1 MRLLVVVCSLPAFIV
16 VRRTPRELKRSGLKI
31 LEELG
36 KGFFGIVFKGM
47 LKEHANVPGYLVA
60 VKSLND
66 RVWGKREGEVKRG
79 GGRMCSHNPCF
90 LTLSHTHMRACNLHG
105 RHPTQTVRSCWRRRR

>member
-1 MRLLVVVCSLPAFIV
+1 MRCCSSSSFSFC
-16 VRRTPRELKRSGLKI
+16 RTPRELKRSGLKI

-66 RVWGKREGEVKRG
+66 RVWGREWDWTQEREMVDVKGE
-79 GGRMCSHNPCF
+79 CACTH
-90 LTLSHTHMRACNLHG
+90 TTTHAHTHTH
-105 RHPTQTVRSCWRRRR
+105 TQAHTGIHMHKTTQ

>member
-1 MRLLVVVCSLPAFIV
+1 MSVCVCVAVCVGASVRVCLLKECIVAPLLPFLFC
-16 VRRTPRELKRSGLKI
+16 RTPRELKRSGLKI

-66 RVWGKREGEVKRG
+66 RV
-79 GGRMCSHNPCF
+79 
-90 LTLSHTHMRACNLHG
+90 
-105 RHPTQTVRSCWRRRR
+105 

>member
-1 MRLLVVVCSLPAFIV
+1 MCAGVFAQAMRCCSSSSFSFC
-16 VRRTPRELKRSGLKI
+16 RTPRELKRSGLKI

-66 RVWGKREGEVKRG
+66 RVWGRRKKREVIRG
-79 GGRMCSHNPCF
+79 GARVWCVHT
-90 LTLSHTHMRACNLHG
+90 TLAS
-105 RHPTQTVRSCWRRRR
+105 

>member
-1 MRLLVVVCSLPAFIV
+1 M
-16 VRRTPRELKRSGLKI
+16 RRTPRELKRSGLKI

-66 RVWGKREGEVKRG
+66 RV
-79 GGRMCSHNPCF
+79 
-90 LTLSHTHMRACNLHG
+90 
-105 RHPTQTVRSCWRRRR
+105 

>member
-1 MRLLVVVCSLPAFIV
+1 MWLLVVVCSLPGFIV

-66 RVWGKREGEVKRG
+66 RV
-79 GGRMCSHNPCF
+79 
-90 LTLSHTHMRACNLHG
+90 
-105 RHPTQTVRSCWRRRR
+105 

>member
-1 MRLLVVVCSLPAFIV
+1 MCCCSSSSFPYC
-16 VRRTPRELKRSGLKI
+16 RTPRELKRSGLKI

-66 RVWGKREGEVKRG
+66 RVWGRRKKREVIRG
-79 GGRMCSHNPCF
+79 GARVWCVHT
-90 LTLSHTHMRACNLHG
+90 TLAS
-105 RHPTQTVRSCWRRRR
+105 

>member
-1 MRLLVVVCSLPAFIV
+1 MCVCVWLCVGASVRVCLLKECIVAPLLPFLFC
-16 VRRTPRELKRSGLKI
+16 RTPRELKRSGLKI

-66 RVWGKREGEVKRG
+66 RV
-79 GGRMCSHNPCF
+79 
-90 LTLSHTHMRACNLHG
+90 
-105 RHPTQTVRSCWRRRR
+105 